1 MTASLRELG
10 LEGDGQVGMVQEH
23 SMSVAF
29 HNRDDFPPKLPVEEM
44 GSRQKIQQ
52 TQPGKQKLHLP
63 PIGDLV
69 QVLRN
74 KVPFTLEAI
83 PLKDPTGAG
92 RFP

>member
-63 PIGDLV
+63 PIGGSGPSPEKQSSFHLGSDT
-69 QVLRN
+69 
-74 KVPFTLEAI
+74 P
-83 PLKDPTGAG
+83 
-92 RFP
+92 

>member
-1 MTASLRELG
+1 MTTSLRKLG
-10 LEGDGQVGMVQEH
+10 LEGDRQVGMGQKH

-29 HNRDDFPPKLPVEEM
+29 HNKDDFLPKPPVEEM
-44 GSRQKIQQ
+44 GNRQKIQQ

-63 PIGDLV
+63 PIGDLA

-74 KVPFTLEAI
+74 KVSFTLEVT

-92 RFP
+92 YFP